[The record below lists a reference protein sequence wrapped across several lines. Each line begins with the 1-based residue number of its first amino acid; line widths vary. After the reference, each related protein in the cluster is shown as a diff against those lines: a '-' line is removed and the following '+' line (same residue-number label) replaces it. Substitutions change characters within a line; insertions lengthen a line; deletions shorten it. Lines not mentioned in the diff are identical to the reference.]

1 MGNSYV
7 PGAAG
12 LAPWAASPRTPGPL
26 GTNGDAG
33 DPATPSWFV
42 GDTPGPVGHN
52 DHADP
57 NGNMWRMKPARSTIT
72 DYVKHYVKQEHATR
86 KRNCELVE
94 RELQEAYRIRDAF
107 ADAALLKKAKDEDWS
122 TGEFDAKVKEKL
134 FGPPPAGQ
142 DVRFVSPMGMNP
154 QNCRIQENWSREK
167 YRSEGFPDV
176 IYEADRAHEAAH
188 SASCSPSS
196 ADYSAAMS
204 FPDKFSK
211 DEIKAYTAKIAVLEK
226 WLQASCR

>member
-1 MGNSYV
+1 MGNSHV
-7 PGAAG
+7 PGATG
-12 LAPWAASPRTPGPL
+12 QVPWAASPRTPGPL

-57 NGNMWRMKPARSTIT
+57 NGTMCRMRPARSTIA
-72 DYVKHYVKQEHATR
+72 DYVEQEHATR
-86 KRNCELVE
+86 RRNCEMVK
-94 RELQEAYRIRDAF
+94 RELRETYRIRDAF
-107 ADAALLKKAKDEDWS
+107 ADAALLKQARDADWS
-122 TGEFDAKVKEKL
+122 TAEFDAKVKEKL
-134 FGPPPAGQ
+134 FGPPIEGQ
-142 DVRFVSPMGMNP
+142 VELFVSPMGTNP
-154 QNCRIQENWSREK
+154 QNCRIQENWSIEK

-176 IYEADRAHEAAH
+176 IYEADRAHEAVH
-188 SASCSPSS
+188 SASCNTLSS

-211 DEIKAYTAKIAVLEK
+211 DEVKAYTAKIAVLEK
-226 WLQASCR
+226 WLHANCR